1 MHRLIGAKVD
11 PAQPEQ
17 RPTSGRGSIATRLLW
32 SYLVATTLPLVLVG
46 ALLLNISLSTQREN
60 VYSEQRTLADRTSRN
75 VAQYLGTLLR
85 EFGSYEAVVRPSS
98 TTVDEWQAKALEL
111 TERTYPNV
119 LDFAVLDMRGHEQLR
134 IEGLQA
140 VATARLIEHGAE
152 PSFQQAIAQNAT
164 LLNALPDERGDIDI
178 LVLLPLRNDAGTTI
192 GLLRAIVDAAPI
204 VDELRSS
211 TGGTN
216 SIAYLID
223 ANNADV
229 VFDDGR
235 ANFSLPNDRQHL
247 VQMTGSA
254 EEYDGARDVQV
265 VGAVSPVVPA
275 SGVIAN
281 LSVVVEQ
288 PAAVAFAGL
297 RRSLWVLALVIL
309 LVDGLVLIWALRQAR
324 MFTEPLKALRS
335 GANLLGGGHLEHRI
349 GVIGN
354 DELGEVATAFNQMAG
369 HLQESLDQ
377 IERQNDRLRHGLALA
392 RDIQL
397 GLLPDRA
404 PWSGEE
410 IAVFARSIPANEV
423 GGDFYT
429 YIALSEG
436 RAAIAIGDISGKGVG
451 AALLMSLTS
460 SAVESHG
467 RELEHPAEVL
477 TSLNRLLAPRLKAN
491 HMNAALMF
499 AVFDPHEQLL
509 RVANAGMIAPMLIS
523 EEGSCFLD
531 VGGLPVGAYPG
542 AIYHDLSQALKP
554 GDMLLLMSDGVVEA
568 HNPDGEMFG
577 FERLETLLDG
587 AHALG
592 DVRTLVELV
601 LTHVQEFIGE
611 AEQHDDITLVAVRPT
626 LSVEHVFVEEEQAV
640 AYATV

>member
-1 MHRLIGAKVD
+1 MHRLIGTGVES
-11 PAQPEQ
+11 PQPEQ
-17 RPTSGRGSIATRLLW
+17 RPEGGRGSIATRLLW

-46 ALLLNISLSTQREN
+46 ALLLNISLSTQRDN

-75 VAQYLGTLLR
+75 VALYLGTLLR
-85 EFGSYEAVVRPSS
+85 EFGAYEAVVRPSS

-111 TERTYPNV
+111 TEQTYPYV
-119 LDFAVLDMRGHEQLR
+119 LDFAVLDLTGREQLR

-140 VATARLIEHGAE
+140 VAAAQLAEHSAE
-152 PSFQQAIAQNAT
+152 PSFQQAMAQNVV
-164 LLNALPDERGDIDI
+164 LLNALPNERGDANI

-192 GLLRAIVDAAPI
+192 AVLRAVVDAAPI

-216 SIAYLID
+216 SIAYVID
-223 ANNADV
+223 AKSADV
-229 VFDDGR
+229 VLDDGR
-235 ANFSLPNDRQHL
+235 ANFSLPDNRQQL

-254 EEYDGARDVQV
+254 EEYDGARDVRV

-275 SGVIAN
+275 NGVVAN

-324 MFTEPLKALRS
+324 MFTEPLQALRS

-349 GVIGN
+349 GVIGD
-354 DELGEVATAFNQMAG
+354 DELGEVATAFNQMAA

-410 IAVFARSIPANEV
+410 IAVFARSIPAHEV

-429 YIALSEG
+429 YIALSES

-477 TSLNRLLAPRLKAN
+477 SSLNQLLAPRLKAN

-499 AVFDPHEQLL
+499 AVFDPRERLL

-523 EEGSCFLD
+523 EQGSCFLD
-531 VGGLPVGAYPG
+531 VGGLPVGAFPG
-542 AIYHDLSQALKP
+542 AVYREISQELKP

-568 HNPDGEMFG
+568 HNVQGEMFG
-577 FERLETLLDG
+577 FERLEALLDE
-587 AHALG
+587 AHTLG
-592 DVRTLVELV
+592 DVRILVELV

-611 AEQHDDITLVAVRPT
+611 AEQHDDITIVAVRPT
-626 LSVEHVFVEEEQAV
+626 LSVENVFVEEEQAV
-640 AYATV
+640 GYATV